1 MNTPAKAPLQV
12 FVGFDRTEIVAYHAF
27 CQSVIARASAP
38 VSFTPIALTHLDGI
52 FDRPRNTLQSTEFSF
67 SRFLTP
73 YLSGYEGWSLF
84 VDCDFIAL
92 DDIAKLFALADDRYA
107 AMVCQ
112 HDYTPASDIKF
123 SGNVQTKY
131 VKKNWSSLV
140 LFNNARCRALTPEY
154 VSTASGLELHQFKWL
169 ASDDEIG
176 ALPLEWNWLV
186 GEYPHKADAKM
197 VHYTIGGPYF
207 SQYRDCDYAREW
219 TEARDQ
225 MNFVADK
232 G

>member
-1 MNTPAKAPLQV
+1 MRV

-52 FDRPRNTLQSTEFSF
+52 FERPRNALQSTEFSF

-92 DDIAKLFALADDRYA
+92 DDVAKLFALADDRYA
-107 AMVCQ
+107 AMVCK

-123 SGNVQTKY
+123 SGNVQTRY

-140 LFNNARCRALTPEY
+140 LFNNARCRSLTPEY
-154 VSTASGLELHQFKWL
+154 VSAASGLELHQFKWL

-186 GEYPHKADAKM
+186 GEYPHNPDARM

-207 SQYRDCDYAREW
+207 SQYRDCDYARDW
-219 TEARDQ
+219 MQARDQ
-225 MNFVADK
+225 MNFVVDK
-232 G
+232 S

>member
-1 MNTPAKAPLQV
+1 MSTPHKGPLRV

-27 CQSVIARASAP
+27 CQSVIARSSAP
-38 VSFTPIALTHLDGI
+38 VSFTPIALTHLDGV
-52 FDRPRNTLQSTEFSF
+52 FDRPRNQLQSTEFSF

-73 YLSGYEGWSLF
+73 YLSNYEGWSLF

-92 DDIAKLFALADDRYA
+92 DDIAKLFALADDTYA
-107 AMVCQ
+107 AMVCK
-112 HDYTPASDIKF
+112 HDYMPVSDIKF

-140 LFNNARCRALTPEY
+140 LFNNARCRSLTPAY
-154 VSTASGLELHQFKWL
+154 VSAASGLELHQFKWL

-186 GEYPHKADAKM
+186 GEYPHNPHARM

-219 TEARDQ
+219 GEARDQ

-232 G
+232 A